1 MTDLLSALFTLLIF
15 PGFGFLFICALAFQW
30 IDRRVA
36 ARLQG
41 RIGPPW
47 FQPLA
52 DFVKLMAK
60 EDLLPVGAHEWACAA
75 LPMVS
80 LAAVLTAA
88 LYIPAGGRS
97 PSAFEGDLI
106 VVLFLL
112 SIPALAYF
120 LAGWLSASVFSIVGG
135 NRSMLQYFAYEVPFL
150 MVLSGPAI
158 LSGSWSISLIAAQQS
173 HTVWMVLVQPLGFLL
188 ALVGLIGKLKRSP
201 FDIPKAKSEIVA
213 GPLTEFSGRKLAL
226 WQLTLHMK
234 TVVGIFLVVNIFLGG
249 SNIGL
254 AVPAWLCPEADG
266 TPVAEGAC
274 PATASPAT
282 STRGGTRGG
291 ELAEGLIFGAK
302 ALLILLVLSVTGVL
316 YARLRIDQLANLGW
330 RVLAPLALAQIL
342 VIIWIGVA

>member
-1 MTDLLSALFTLLIF
+1 MNDWLSALFALFIF
-15 PGFGFLFICALAFQW
+15 PGFGFLFVCALAFQW

-52 DFVKLMAK
+52 DFIKLMAK
-60 EDLLPVGAHEWACAA
+60 EDMLPVGAYEWACAA

-88 LYIPAGGRS
+88 LYIPVGGRAA
-97 PSAFEGDLI
+97 SAFEGDLI

-120 LAGWLSASVFSIVGG
+120 LAGWLSISVFSVVGG
-135 NRSMLQYFAYEVPFL
+135 NRSLLQYFAYEVPFL

-158 LSGSWSISLIAAQQS
+158 LSGSWSISRIAAQQS
-173 HTVWMVLVQPLGFLL
+173 QTAWMVLVQPLGFLL

-201 FDIPKAKSEIVA
+201 FDIPKAKSEIGA

-226 WQLTLHMK
+226 WHLTLHMK
-234 TVVGIFLVVNIFLGG
+234 TVVGIFLLVNVFLGG
-249 SNIGL
+249 SGVGL
-254 AVPAWLCPEADG
+254 VVPTARCPDL
-266 TPVAEGAC
+266 V
-274 PATASPAT
+274 
-282 STRGGTRGG
+282 
-291 ELAEGLIFGAK
+291 EGLVFGVK
-302 ALLILLVLSVTGVL
+302 ALLILLILSVASVL
-316 YARLRIDQLANLGW
+316 YARLRIDQLVKLGW
-330 RVLAPLALAQIL
+330 LVLAPLALLQML
-342 VIIWIGVA
+342 VIIWIGVG